1 MQETIKK
8 RGKTGKIII
17 SIIILAI
24 LAGAGIRMVGNKKPW
39 TSVFLAN
46 GQVYFGKLSVL
57 PLKSTVTLKDI
68 YYLQVRQV
76 LQPAENPQEPQ
87 QQISLAKL
95 GNELH
100 GPEDRMTIPKNQIL
114 FWEKMKED
122 SQVVQAIER
131 YRAEQE

>member
-17 SIIILAI
+17 SIIMLAV
-24 LAGAGIRMVGNKKPW
+24 LFGAGIRILGKEKPW

-46 GQVYFGKLSVL
+46 GQVYFGKLSAL
-57 PLKSTVTLKDI
+57 PLKSTVMLKDI
-68 YYLQVRQV
+68 YYLQVRQA
-76 LQPAENPQEPQ
+76 LQPAENPQEPA
-87 QQISLAKL
+87 QQISLVKL
-95 GNELH
+95 GSELH
-100 GPEDRMTIPKNQIL
+100 GPEDEMFIPKNQIL